1 MHSKLLGLSL
11 VTGLMSATAFAE
23 PAIQP
28 GDSLESLSKVKVT
41 TTVNGQAVSIQDLV
55 ASGQIRLVDPSQ
67 IATDPNQAQAGS
79 ETEQVQSNSAT
90 DANVPQAADLNTTAQ
105 TAEAA
110 QAISEAEVQ
119 TTAAA
124 DETAP
129 QAADMNTTAQ
139 VEASPEQA
147 NSPALEQ
154 TAQAAPESADPMQP
168 NAELA
173 AQQTEQ
179 VMDQE
184 AAAAQAPMNDA
195 NENVAAA
202 PMTSSPAAAPV
213 NTAETNEAFAATP
226 EAAQPNDAVQAAPEA
241 DLSDAPLNASPEAPA
256 AEQTEN

>member
-1 MHSKLLGLSL
+1 MHSKVLGLSL

-41 TTVNGQAVSIQDLV
+41 TTVNGQAGSIQDLV
-55 ASGQIRLVDPSQ
+55 TSGQIRIVDASQ
-67 IATDPNQAQAGS
+67 IAAEPTQAGS
-79 ETEQVQSNSAT
+79 ETQQVQTNLAA
-90 DANVPQAADLNTTAQ
+90 DASQAAPQAANINTTAQ
-105 TAEAA
+105 A
-110 QAISEAEVQ
+110 
-119 TTAAA
+119 
-124 DETAP
+124 
-129 QAADMNTTAQ
+129 

-147 NSPALEQ
+147 NAPALEQ
-154 TAQAAPESADPMQP
+154 TTQAAPESADPMQP

-173 AQQTEQ
+173 VQQTEQ

-184 AAAAQAPMNDA
+184 AAAAQAPVNDA

-202 PMTSSPAAAPV
+202 PVNATDMSQTDVTNEAIAAAPM

-226 EAAQPNDAVQAAPEA
+226 EATQPSDAVQAAPEA
-241 DLSDAPLNASPEAPA
+241 DVTDAPVNASPGAPA